1 MITLEEEKYLKTLSK
16 TKKVRIFKYDKK
28 SKDIA
33 DEIIGKINKSIPELE
48 VKFIGSPALR
58 ISGQR
63 DIDLYV
69 LCPQKEFPKYLQ
81 KMMRLFDIPEIMSKE
96 SIKWSFNKSGFDV
109 ELYLTDPTTPQMQR
123 QLKVFEI
130 LKNNSELLKEYEKLK
145 ESFNGKLYCAYQKAK
160 YKFYNRVLSNHI
172 TATPGVEGW

>member
-1 MITLEEEKYLKTLSK
+1 MITVEEEKYLRSLSK
-16 TKKVRIFKYDKK
+16 TKKVKIFAYDKK
-28 SKDIA
+28 SQEIA

-48 VKFIGSPALR
+48 VKFIGSPALK

-69 LCPQKEFPKYLQ
+69 FCHQNEFPKYLQ
-81 KMMRLFDIPEIMSKE
+81 KMMRLFDIPESMSKE
-96 SIKWSFNKSGFDV
+96 SIKWSFKKLGFDV

-130 LKNNSELLKEYEKLK
+130 LKNNSELLKEYAKLK
-145 ESFNGKLYCAYQKAK
+145 ESLDGKSYCAYQKTK
-160 YKFYNRVLSNHI
+160 YEFYNRILN
-172 TATPGVEGW
+172 